1 MIKKLLKALKG
12 QKEALI
18 IRYEDLIQVLDEQN
32 REIYRTKKVEKLKEI
47 LKLGEVIKKAK
58 NVHGDEYYYLRLK

>member
-58 NVHGDEYYYLRLK
+58 NIHGDEYYYIRLK

>member
-12 QKEALI
+12 QKEVLI
-18 IRYEDLIQVLDEQN
+18 IKYEDLIQVLGEQN
-32 REIYRTKKVEKLKEI
+32 KEIYRTKKVEKLKEI